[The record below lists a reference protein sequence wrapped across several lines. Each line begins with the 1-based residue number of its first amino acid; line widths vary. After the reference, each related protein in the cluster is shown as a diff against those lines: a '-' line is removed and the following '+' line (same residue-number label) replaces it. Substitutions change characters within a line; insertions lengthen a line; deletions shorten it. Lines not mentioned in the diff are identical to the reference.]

1 MGKFL
6 AILLVGCAVLAGG
19 GMYYLQVYHYYD
31 EVVSIPGTDV
41 ALTPQ
46 GSSEAEPVSYDN
58 FQGIDADSSPIRYR
72 ACFTTSLSHATLDKT
87 YRSYKPAEPRVA
99 PGWFDCFDATEVGE
113 ALESGEAKAYL
124 GTENVQ
130 YGIDRVVAIH
140 EDGRG
145 FVWHQ
150 INRCGEIVFDGQP
163 APDDCPTP
171 PEGY

>member
-6 AILLVGCAVLAGG
+6 AILLVGCAVIAGG

-113 ALESGEAKAYL
+113 ALESGAANMASTASLPFMRTGAALSGIRSTAAARSYSMASLRPMTAPHHPK
-124 GTENVQ
+124 GTETCR
-130 YGIDRVVAIH
+130 I
-140 EDGRG
+140 
-145 FVWHQ
+145 F
-150 INRCGEIVFDGQP
+150 
-163 APDDCPTP
+163 
-171 PEGY
+171 